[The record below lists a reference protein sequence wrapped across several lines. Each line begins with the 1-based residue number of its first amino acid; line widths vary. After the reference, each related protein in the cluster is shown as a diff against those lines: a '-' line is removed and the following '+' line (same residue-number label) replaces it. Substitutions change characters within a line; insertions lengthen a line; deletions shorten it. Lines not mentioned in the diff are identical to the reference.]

1 MLIPNHPADERL
13 AAFADNDPEA
23 TEPAIA
29 EHVASCARCTAT
41 VDELAGLRVALASMP
56 DIAPSR
62 PLQLVP
68 PVAPA
73 PDADRVGG
81 WVRRLFGP
89 VLAAGAAVALV
100 GAVGTTA
107 PLLDGLASGGQDS
120 SGLTPMQAA
129 PSAGGAPADG
139 AGVEEMA
146 PGASDA
152 RAAGA
157 SADPEPEAQATDAEE
172 DGGTALLEGS
182 GDQGA
187 LASRLA
193 MDRSPWPMV
202 LFAGIALV
210 IAALLLRWI
219 LAPRAG

>member
-68 PVAPA
+68 PVAPS

-89 VLAAGAAVALV
+89 VLVAGAAVALV

-107 PLLDGLASGGQDS
+107 PILDEMASGGQDS

-139 AGVEEMA
+139 AGQEEMA

-157 SADPEPEAQATDAEE
+157 SADPEPEAHATGG
-172 DGGTALLEGS
+172 DGITDFTNGS
-182 GDQGA
+182 GDEGA

-193 MDRSPWPMV
+193 VDRSPWPMV

-210 IAALLLRWI
+210 IAALLMRWI